1 MGDWV
6 GILGNRKIA
15 ILDVAIATDID
26 IAFHR
31 IEIPDVLGSPPN
43 RVTPFDVGTLY
54 IVSCRNRVLFSDS
67 KNNDGNCDSSAFNAN
82 GTLVATDKKLGE
94 YLVRGNSR
102 K

>member
-1 MGDWV
+1 MDTPDRTLLQRAVLPESFYANATFFPRRAVTAG
-6 GILGNRKIA
+6 GN
-15 ILDVAIATDID
+15 
-26 IAFHR
+26 
-31 IEIPDVLGSPPN
+31 GSPPN